1 MTSMTIV
8 TVDADGPHPIGF
20 HTIHPTAEDKPR
32 GIGFHTL
39 LARKKVGEKEAES
52 NGREKL
58 NVFHGWSD

>member
-1 MTSMTIV
+1 MTSMTSV
-8 TVDADGPHPIGF
+8 TIDADSPNPIGF
-20 HTIHPTAEDKPR
+20 HTIHPPSEDKPL

-52 NGREKL
+52 NGGEKL

>member
-1 MTSMTIV
+1 MTSNTIV

-39 LARKKVGEKEAES
+39 LEKAEKMTCRPCPRD
-52 NGREKL
+52 GEKL
-58 NVFHGWSD
+58 NVFHGRID